1 MNITAI
7 ISPLYYLLTLFTI
20 NDNFENGMVVLY
32 NLRGSVNNSYVD
44 DYYTNYDDF
53 YYDDDDYY
61 NYYYNFD
68 YSYRSGDDNL
78 FAE

>member
-7 ISPLYYLLTLFTI
+7 ISPFYYLFTLLTI
-20 NDNFENGMVVLY
+20 GDNFENGMVVLY

-53 YYDDDDYY
+53 YYDDDDY

-68 YSYRSGDDNL
+68 YSYRSGDENL